1 MRAASSA
8 PCRSV
13 LMVGTHPD
21 TKGGISSVV
30 RGYLDGGL
38 FRRVKC
44 RYVATHR
51 DGSAALK
58 IVTAASGLTRAFA
71 TMCLSAPLVHVH
83 LSQRGSFWR
92 KSVVCF
98 MARATRRPYIVH
110 LHGSEFMQFFD
121 HGRPFQRRLISSL
134 FEHAALVLALSETWR
149 DNVLRMSP
157 SSRVEVLANAVQ
169 LPDPA
174 SFSRDDRRPL
184 TVLCLGRLGKRKGS
198 YDLLE
203 AFARLST
210 PNARLVLAG
219 DGDIDG
225 VRQRIR
231 ALGLEDRASC
241 PGWLSREEAAQALAS
256 ASIFVLPSYA
266 EGLPMALLEAMSY
279 ALPVVTTPVGGIPGV
294 IRHGENGL
302 LVDPGDIQGIT
313 AALASLLQD
322 PAERTRLGTAT
333 RRTIEQ
339 HFSQDVA
346 IDQLARLYERFGV
359 PTTPRPV

>member
-1 MRAASSA
+1 
-8 PCRSV
+8 
-13 LMVGTHPD
+13 
-21 TKGGISSVV
+21 
-30 RGYLDGGL
+30 
-38 FRRVKC
+38 
-44 RYVATHR
+44 
-51 DGSAALK
+51 
-58 IVTAASGLTRAFA
+58 
-71 TMCLSAPLVHVH
+71 
-83 LSQRGSFWR
+83 
-92 KSVVCF
+92 
-98 MARATRRPYIVH
+98 
-110 LHGSEFMQFFD
+110 
-121 HGRPFQRRLISSL
+121 
-134 FEHAALVLALSETWR
+134 
-149 DNVLRMSP
+149 
-157 SSRVEVLANAVQ
+157 
-169 LPDPA
+169 
-174 SFSRDDRRPL
+174 
-184 TVLCLGRLGKRKGS
+184 
-198 YDLLE
+198 
-203 AFARLST
+203 
-210 PNARLVLAG
+210 
-219 DGDIDG
+219 